1 MEDNNNMPS
10 ASALET
16 QPIGETGGEVSAIFR
31 ESNDITQGDSS
42 SKSEV
47 QNKVP
52 YLSSLSD
59 THSRAVWSMYLV
71 IV

>member
-1 MEDNNNMPS
+1 MEDKNDMPS

-16 QPIGETGGEVSAIFR
+16 QTIGETGGEVSAICGDR
-31 ESNDITQGDSS
+31 NDIMQGDSS

-52 YLSSLSD
+52 YLSSLSLIL
-59 THSRAVWSMYLV
+59 TVEQYG
-71 IV
+71 